1 MWRLIAV
8 MVVVIWGAINPV
20 TARAEEPFVLSLEGM
35 KVGQLPPDWT
45 ATRTGQG
52 PGSVWK
58 VLKDTPTPGGN
69 VLAQTSDQGPNR
81 LFNLCVA
88 DKTSFADLDLTVDFK
103 PVAGKLDQGGGALW
117 RCRDADNYYL
127 ARMNPLET
135 NFRVYKVVGGKRSQ
149 LATADV
155 KAPAGKWYTLR
166 IVHQGRHIQCYLD
179 GKRYLDVQDD
189 TFPAAGKVGLWTKA
203 DAQTYFAN
211 LKVVGTRRVP

>member
-8 MVVVIWGAINPV
+8 AVVGLAGLLN
-20 TARAEEPFVLSLEGM
+20 ASNAQAGEPLALSLTDA
-35 KVGQLPPDWT
+35 KVGQLPAHWT

-58 VLKDTPTPGGN
+58 VLEDATTPGGK

-88 DKTSFADLDLTVDFK
+88 DQSSFADLDLSVDFK
-103 PVAGKLDQGGGALW
+103 PVAGKLDQGGGAVW
-117 RCRDADNYYL
+117 RYRDAANYYV

-149 LATADV
+149 LATANV
-155 KAPAGKWYTLR
+155 TAPAGKWYTLR
-166 IVHQGRHIQCYLD
+166 IMHQGRHIQCYLD

-203 DAQTYFAN
+203 DAQTRFAN
-211 LKVVGTRRVP
+211 LRASGR

>member
-1 MWRLIAV
+1 M
-8 MVVVIWGAINPV
+8 
-20 TARAEEPFVLSLEGM
+20 TAPAEEPFVLSLKGV
-35 KVGQLPPDWT
+35 KLGQLPPHWT

-58 VLKDTPTPGGN
+58 VVEDATIPGGK
-69 VLAQTSDQGPNR
+69 VLAQTSNQGPNR
-81 LFNLCVA
+81 LFNLCLA
-88 DKTSFADLDLTVDFK
+88 EKTRFTDLDLTVDFK

-117 RCRDADNYYL
+117 RCRDANNYYL

-149 LATADV
+149 LATANV

-166 IVHQGRHIQCYLD
+166 VVHQGRHIQCYLD

-189 TFPAAGKVGLWTKA
+189 TFQAAGKVGLWTKA
-203 DAQTYFAN
+203 NAQTCFAN
-211 LKVVGTRRVP
+211 LKVVGTGRVP